1 VACRDA
7 ATINSTLETHTLLEN
22 ADLGKLIIR
31 LTLGGLILFHGIAKL
46 LNGVGFIEGA
56 LASHGLPSFLAY
68 GVFVGEII
76 APLMVI
82 LGYQTRIGAL
92 LIVFNMLV
100 AIVLV
105 HTNELL
111 TLGRNGGWALE
122 LQGFFLF
129 TAVAVIFL
137 GPGRYKLKN

>member
-1 VACRDA
+1 M
-7 ATINSTLETHTLLEN
+7 LEN

-31 LTLGGLILFHGIAKL
+31 LTLGGLMLFHGIAKL
-46 LNGVGFIEGA
+46 LHGVGFIEGE
-56 LASHGLPSFLAY
+56 LASHGLPTFLAY
-68 GVFVGEII
+68 GVFIGELI

-92 LIVFNMLV
+92 LIAFNMVV

-105 HTNELL
+105 HSQQLL
-111 TLGRNGGWALE
+111 SLGGSGGWSLE

-129 TAVAVIFL
+129 TAMAVVFL

>member
-1 VACRDA
+1 MLD
-7 ATINSTLETHTLLEN
+7 N

-31 LTLGGLILFHGIAKL
+31 LTLGGLMLFHGIAKL
-46 LNGVGFIEGA
+46 IHGVGFIEGQ
-56 LASHGLPSFLAY
+56 LAGLGIPAIFAY
-68 GVFVGEII
+68 GVFIGELL

-92 LIVFNMLV
+92 LIAFNMLV
-100 AIVLV
+100 AIALV
-105 HTNELL
+105 HGHELL
-111 TLGRNGGWALE
+111 ALGSSGGWALE

-129 TAVAVIFL
+129 TAIALVFL

>member
-1 VACRDA
+1 M
-7 ATINSTLETHTLLEN
+7 LEN

-46 LNGVGFIEGA
+46 FSGVGFIEGE
-56 LASHGLPSFLAY
+56 LASHGLPTVLAY
-68 GVFVGEII
+68 GVFIGELL

-100 AIVLV
+100 AIALV
-105 HTNELL
+105 HTNQLL
-111 TLGRNGGWALE
+111 TLSGNGGWALE

>member
-1 VACRDA
+1 MLD
-7 ATINSTLETHTLLEN
+7 N

-31 LTLGGLILFHGIAKL
+31 LTLGCLLLFHGIAKL
-46 LNGVGFIEGA
+46 LNGVGFIEGQ
-56 LASHGLPSFLAY
+56 LASHGLPTVLAY
-68 GVFVGEII
+68 GVYIGEIL

-92 LIVFNMLV
+92 IIVFNMLV
-100 AIVLV
+100 AIALV
-105 HTNELL
+105 HTHELL
-111 TLGRNGGWALE
+111 ALSRSGGWALE

-129 TAVAVIFL
+129 TALAVIFL

>member
-1 VACRDA
+1 MFDN
-7 ATINSTLETHTLLEN
+7 T
-22 ADLGKLIIR
+22 DLGKLIIR
-31 LTLGGLILFHGIAKL
+31 LTLGGLLLFHGISKL
-46 LNGVGFIEGA
+46 LHGVGFIEGM
-56 LASHGLPSFLAY
+56 LANHGLPAFLAY
-68 GVFVGEII
+68 GVYVGEVI

-100 AIVLV
+100 AFVLV
-105 HTNELL
+105 HTGQLL
-111 TLGRNGGWALE
+111 SLAGSGGWALE

>member
-1 VACRDA
+1 M
-7 ATINSTLETHTLLEN
+7 LEN

-31 LTLGGLILFHGIAKL
+31 LTLGGLLLFHGIAKL
-46 LNGVGFIEGA
+46 LNGVGFIEGE
-56 LASHGLPSFLAY
+56 LASHGLPGFLAY
-68 GVFVGEII
+68 GVFVGELI

-100 AIVLV
+100 AIALV
-105 HTNELL
+105 HGNELL
-111 TLGRNGGWALE
+111 ALGRSGGWALE
-122 LQGFFLF
+122 LQAFFLF

>member
-1 VACRDA
+1 M
-7 ATINSTLETHTLLEN
+7 LEN
-22 ADLGKLIIR
+22 ADLGKLLLR
-31 LTLGGLILFHGIAKL
+31 LTLGGLLLFHGIAKL
-46 LNGVGFIEGA
+46 LHGVGFIEGE
-56 LASHGLPSFLAY
+56 LAAHGLPTLLAY
-68 GVFVGEII
+68 GVFVGELI

-100 AIVLV
+100 ALVLV
-105 HTNELL
+105 HTNQLL
-111 TLGRNGGWALE
+111 SLGSNGGWALE

-129 TAVAVIFL
+129 TAVAVVFL

>member
-1 VACRDA
+1 
-7 ATINSTLETHTLLEN
+7 LLEN

-31 LTLGGLILFHGIAKL
+31 LTLGGLLLFHGIAKL
-46 LNGVGFIEGA
+46 LNGVGFIEGL
-56 LASHGLPSFLAY
+56 LANHGLPGFLAY
-68 GVFVGEII
+68 GVFVGELI
-76 APLMVI
+76 APLMII

-111 TLGRNGGWALE
+111 ALSSSGGWALE

-129 TAVAVIFL
+129 TAVAVMFL

>member
-1 VACRDA
+1 M
-7 ATINSTLETHTLLEN
+7 LEN

-31 LTLGGLILFHGIAKL
+31 LTLGGLLLFHGIAKL
-46 LNGVGFIEGA
+46 FHGVGFIEGQ
-56 LASHGLPSFLAY
+56 LASHGIPVFFAW
-68 GVFVGEII
+68 GVFIGELL

-92 LIVFNMLV
+92 LVVFNMLV
-100 AIVLV
+100 AIALV
-105 HTNELL
+105 HSHELMA
-111 TLGRNGGWALE
+111 LGSNGGWALE

-129 TAVAVIFL
+129 NAVAVIFL

>member
-1 VACRDA
+1 MLD
-7 ATINSTLETHTLLEN
+7 N

-31 LTLGGLILFHGIAKL
+31 LTLGGLLLFHGINKL
-46 LNGVGFIEGA
+46 INGIGFIEGQ
-56 LASHGLPSFLAY
+56 LASHGIPTFFAY
-68 GVFVGEII
+68 GVYLGEVL

-100 AIVLV
+100 ALALV
-105 HTNELL
+105 HTHELM
-111 TLGRNGGWALE
+111 TLSGSGGWALE

-129 TAVAVIFL
+129 TAVALIFL
-137 GPGRYKLKN
+137 GPGKYKLKN